1 MAQIKSLRLANFK
14 SIGAEVQEISFAPIT
29 LLFGPNSAGKSTVL
43 QALVFAREAILH
55 GNLDPDT
62 TDLGGDWLDLGGFE
76 NVVHGRNLD
85 TAIELGFTLQVS
97 SSDIPDFATE
107 HEAESLEEYGF
118 NQLED
123 LFVDLETMDVDMQIR
138 WSEDRARPYVEMY
151 SCRLDGELTAVVRS
165 TTDGRQV
172 YIDEMPLLSHIFQD
186 PVDFLDDDRS
196 LSEILAESLSQ
207 SVVERSSRG
216 MREISSVD
224 RPYAK
229 FKIGELEELI
239 DEDDVPRQEVL
250 QKLLEELGHRST
262 RRAANLERRLRSLV
276 TSVPSTSS
284 VDKVAI
290 NLRNQ
295 ENALPSFTSGLVY
308 EDDAWSHLSEDGDLD
323 APYERAIRLLL
334 RRALDTAICGPLA
347 CVASILEGMNYIGP
361 LRDLPPRNIEVPRTK
376 ASSRW
381 AKGLAAW
388 ESLPA
393 MEPQSIDEINY
404 WLGDKCLGSGYEVQI
419 QKIKELSDDSPIYD
433 LLNGEF
439 NDPLDGI
446 RSLIEELPQK
456 TRVTLQ
462 DSENGL
468 SVMPQ
473 DIGVGI
479 SQLFPVVVASVHF
492 KEALVAIEQPE
503 LHVHPRLQ
511 TELADMFI
519 RYALDAGNQFLLET
533 HSEHLMLRLL
543 RRVRDSM
550 AEEATSDISLNKME
564 SISLGVEFD
573 RSLAEDDSEFF
584 AEDAIISQG
593 AFRTSESE
601 ADFVAANMSRRDHL
615 RSDDL
620 AVHYVEPAKSGTRFT
635 RLRVSDDGDF
645 LDEWPQGFFEE
656 RDDEVFF

>member
-14 SIGAEVQEISFAPIT
+14 SIGAEVQEIGFAPIT

-43 QALVFAREAILH
+43 QALVFAREAIIH

-76 NVVHGRNLD
+76 NIIHGRNLD
-85 TAIELGFTLQVS
+85 AAMGLGFTLQVD

-107 HEAESLEEYGF
+107 HETESLEEHGF

-123 LFVDLETMDVDMQIR
+123 LFVDLETIDIDLQIR
-138 WSEDRARPYVEMY
+138 WSADRARPYVEMY
-151 SCRLDGELTAVVRS
+151 SCKLDGELTAVIRS
-165 TTDGRQV
+165 TADGRQI

-186 PVDFLDDDRS
+186 TVDFLDDDRS

-207 SVVERSSRG
+207 SVVERSSRAI
-216 MREISSVD
+216 RDISSVD
-224 RPYAK
+224 RPYAS
-229 FKIGELEELI
+229 FKIEELEELI
-239 DEDDVPRQEVL
+239 DEEDIPRQEVL

-262 RRAANLERRLRSLV
+262 RRAANLEKRVHSLV
-276 TSVPSTSS
+276 SSAPTASS
-284 VDKVAI
+284 VDQVKI

-295 ENALPSFTSGLVY
+295 ENALPSLTSGLVY
-308 EDDAWSHLSEDGDLD
+308 EDDAWSHLYEDGEID
-323 APYERAIRLLL
+323 ASYERAIRLLL
-334 RRALDTAICGPLA
+334 RRALDKAICGPLA
-347 CVASILEGMNYIGP
+347 CVASLLQGMNYIGP
-361 LRDLPPRNIEVPRTK
+361 LRDLPPRQIEVPKTK
-376 ASSRW
+376 ATSRW

-393 MEPQSIDEINY
+393 MERQTIDEINY
-404 WLGDKCLGSGYEVQI
+404 WLGSDCLGSGYQVQL
-419 QKIKELSDDSPIYD
+419 QKFRELTDNSPIYD
-433 LLNGEF
+433 LLNG
-439 NDPLDGI
+439 NVSNPRGI
-446 RSLIEELPQK
+446 ISLIEELPQK

-479 SQLFPVVVASVHF
+479 SQLFPVVVASVYF
-492 KEALVAIEQPE
+492 KETLVSIEQPE
-503 LHVHPRLQ
+503 LHVHPKLQ

-519 RYALDAGNQFLLET
+519 RYALDSGNQFLLET

-550 AEEATSDISLNKME
+550 HSGPFPIVGRSAASSESVDLQAEA
-564 SISLGVEFD
+564 SIAL
-573 RSLAEDDSEFF
+573 EDD
-584 AEDAIISQG
+584 EDFQIVSQG
-593 AFRTSESE
+593 AFRRRAHEVE
-601 ADFVAANMSRRDHL
+601 LAAANMARRDYLHPEH
-615 RSDDL
+615 L
-620 AVHYVEPAKSGTRFT
+620 AVHYVEPTKKGTKFT
-635 RLRVSDDGDF
+635 RLRVSEDGDF